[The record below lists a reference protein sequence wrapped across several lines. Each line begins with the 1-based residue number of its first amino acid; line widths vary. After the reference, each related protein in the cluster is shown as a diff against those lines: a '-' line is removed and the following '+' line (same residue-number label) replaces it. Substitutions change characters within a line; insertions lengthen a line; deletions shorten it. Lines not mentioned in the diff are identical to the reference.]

1 MTVVIFAQEAD
12 APVDLVVREL
22 SQRQVPVFRA
32 DTRWFPRDL
41 VLDAQL
47 VDGRWSGTLSTE
59 HRTVDLTDVRSI
71 WYRDPSA
78 FDLPPELTDVERAY
92 AHREARLGFGGVL
105 AALPSLCLSTACA
118 HT

>member
-1 MTVVIFAQEAD
+1 MGRTMSVVIFAQEAD

-22 SQRQVPVFRA
+22 SQLQVPVFRA

-78 FDLPPELTDVERAY
+78 FDLPPELTGPTRT
-92 AHREARLGFGGVL
+92 ARPGSGSAVCS
-105 AALPSLCLSTACA
+105 LPCLRCG
-118 HT
+118 